1 MRVTALAAGRSR
13 GGERGRPEKSIRPRR
28 RRLSQGGETTFRTG
42 KLAARREAG
51 RPKNIRIERTRNE
64 AHSAVDESQKG
75 DRRKQISPGQELAFS
90 NEKGMKGEEE
100 VAWAPGAKF
109 GASEQKPPCRRYGGG
124 VNKRQFEAAAFVQ
137 TAYYLILEHII
148 SSFILPFSGAKAKY
162 ISRRFLLLPRRQ
174 AGVQA
179 KFI

>member
-1 MRVTALAAGRSR
+1 
-13 GGERGRPEKSIRPRR
+13 
-28 RRLSQGGETTFRTG
+28 
-42 KLAARREAG
+42 
-51 RPKNIRIERTRNE
+51 
-64 AHSAVDESQKG
+64 
-75 DRRKQISPGQELAFS
+75 
-90 NEKGMKGEEE
+90 MKGEEE

-109 GASEQKPPCRRYGGG
+109 GAGEQKPPCRRYGGG